1 MTHFSMEMSS
11 LLSLAISLNSS
22 NNIRASR
29 PMFAVRNRDARK
41 IILSKENGLTRKTKN
56 REIKQLEENMM
67 GVHDKSSWV
76 PPNFSTKPFHSTT
89 AYPNNRQGIGLQ

>member
-22 NNIRASR
+22 EITSGLLDPCLQSEIEMLGRSFLSR
-29 PMFAVRNRDARK
+29 KMVSQKPR
-41 IILSKENGLTRKTKN
+41 I

-67 GVHDKSSWV
+67 EFMTKFME
-76 PPNFSTKPFHSTT
+76 FSKLLNKTFSL
-89 AYPNNRQGIGLQ
+89 YSIS